1 MKKEFGRTLSN
12 LRKKKGLSQ
21 KDAAAKLGIS
31 QALLSHYEKGIREC
45 GLEFVVR
52 ASDFYDVSSD
62 YLLGRQSDTAQ
73 REILA
78 EAAENIEE
86 NTDVKIVKSNTYCLL
101 NRRIIN
107 NTTAITF
114 SLLSKINNKKLQKHI
129 SEYLSVAEY
138 KAFRKIYSIKE
149 KKNDNDMFR
158 LDSSNYENFCD
169 AALSVLETRINEI
182 AANIEGLEL
191 SRDSL
196 ADEYYESFPS
206 LNELIKNAEKAIN
219 QNIKI

>member
-52 ASDFYDVSSD
+52 VADFYEVSAD
-62 YLLGRQSDTAQ
+62 YLLGRSSEAAQSV
-73 REILA
+73 ILA
-78 EAAENIEE
+78 DEAETDSDNK
-86 NTDVKIVKSNTYCLL
+86 DVKIIKSNAYCLI

-107 NTTAITF
+107 NTTSINF
-114 SLLSKINNKKLQKHI
+114 SLLSKINNKKLQKYI
-129 SEYLSVAEY
+129 SEYLSIAEY

-149 KKNDNDMFR
+149 NKDDDMFR
-158 LDSSNYENFCD
+158 LDSSNYESFCD
-169 AALSVLETRINEI
+169 AALSMLEARINDI
-182 AANIEGLEL
+182 AVNIDGLEL
-191 SRDSL
+191 SRDAL
-196 ADEYYESFPS
+196 ADEYYESFSS
-206 LNELIKNAEKAIN
+206 LNELIKNAERAVN